1 VTDGGQTDDAADTHA
16 SEEKAEPRGGDNKR
30 RRRSLAFIGAA
41 ASAFLIAIVTA
52 FGTGVGQD
60 LFSNATKSSPSGP
73 PVKVA
78 AVTVERTA
86 DQSGTYVFANNQT
99 FPSTQLDA
107 LNQLEAGSSHYDN
120 WFRSR
125 GAVDPD
131 VSEIK
136 LVVVGNRPSPVAITG
151 MSVARRCG
159 PPLGGT
165 LFYSPPAGAEML
177 VGVGFDLD
185 STDSAAQNYE
195 NGRLSGDYFG
205 SHFISLHE
213 GEIETFEIT
222 AVTKNYCEFTLNL
235 QTVDGS
241 STKTETIRD
250 GSQPFRVTALVQNPG
265 FGPGDLSHYHVL
277 YVGGVAPGAGPRGGF
292 VQQDPVSYSG

>member
-1 VTDGGQTDDAADTHA
+1 LTDEGQPHDAGSQGTDDK
-16 SEEKAEPRGGDNKR
+16 EKPSGGVNKR
-30 RRRSLAFIGAA
+30 RKRTLAFVGAA
-41 ASAFLIAIVTA
+41 LSAFVIAIVTA

-60 LFSNATKSSPSGP
+60 LFSNVTKSSPSGP

-86 DQSGTYVFANNQT
+86 DQAGTYVFANDQA
-99 FPSTQLDA
+99 FPSSQLDA
-107 LNQLEAGSSHYDN
+107 LNQFEAGTSQYDN
-120 WFRSR
+120 WFRSK

-136 LVVVGNRPSPVAITG
+136 LVVVGNRPEPVAITG
-151 MSVARRCG
+151 MSVTRRCS
-159 PPLGGT
+159 PPLSGT

-177 VGVGFDLD
+177 VGVGFNLD
-185 STDSAAQNYE
+185 STDPAAQNYD

-205 SHFISLHE
+205 THFISLHQ

-222 AVTKNYCEFTLNL
+222 AFTKNYCEFSLNL

-241 STKTETIRD
+241 STRTETVQD
-250 GSQPFRVTALVQNPG
+250 GSQPFRVSALVENPN

-277 YVGGVAPGAGPRGGF
+277 YVGGVADGSGPRGAF
-292 VQQDPVSYSG
+292 VQKDPVSYSG

>member
-1 VTDGGQTDDAADTHA
+1 
-16 SEEKAEPRGGDNKR
+16 
-30 RRRSLAFIGAA
+30 LAFIGAA
-41 ASAFLIAIVTA
+41 ASAFVIAIVTA

-86 DQSGTYVFANNQT
+86 EQSGTYIFAQDQT
-99 FPSTQLDA
+99 FSPTQLDA
-107 LNQLEAGSSHYDN
+107 LNQLEGGSSQYDD
-120 WFRSR
+120 WFRSK
-125 GAVDPD
+125 GAIDPD

-136 LVVVGNRPSPVAITG
+136 LVVVGNRPEPVAITG
-151 MSVARRCG
+151 MSVTKRCAA
-159 PPLGGT
+159 PLSGA
-165 LFYSPPAGAEML
+165 LFYSPPAGADNI

-185 STDSAAQNYE
+185 STDSTAQNYE
-195 NGRLSGDYFG
+195 NYRLSGDYFK

-222 AVTKNYCEFTLNL
+222 AMTKNYCEFTLNL

-241 STKTETIRD
+241 SSQTETVRD
-250 GSQPFRVTALVQNPG
+250 GSRPFRVSALVQNPNL
-265 FGPGDLSHYHVL
+265 GPGFLSHYHVL
-277 YVGGVAPGAGPRGGF
+277 YVGGVATGASRNGGF

>member
-1 VTDGGQTDDAADTHA
+1 V
-16 SEEKAEPRGGDNKR
+16 
-30 RRRSLAFIGAA
+30 
-41 ASAFLIAIVTA
+41 IAIVTA

-60 LFSNATKSSPSGP
+60 LFSNVSKSAPSGP

-86 DQSGTYVFANNQT
+86 DQSGTYVFAKDQT
-99 FPSTQLDA
+99 FSSAQLHT
-107 LNQLEAGSSHYDN
+107 LNQLEGGSSQYDN

-136 LVVVGNRPSPVAITG
+136 LVVVGNRPEPVAITG
-151 MSVARRCG
+151 MSVTKRCG
-159 PPLGGT
+159 PPLSGT
-165 LFYSPPAGAEML
+165 LFYSPPAGAQML
-177 VGVGFDLD
+177 VGVGFNLD
-185 STDSAAQNYE
+185 STNSSAQNFN
-195 NGRLSGDYFG
+195 NGQLSGDYFG

-222 AVTKNYCEFTLNL
+222 AVTKNYCDFSLNL

-241 STKTETIRD
+241 SSQNETIRN
-250 GSQPFRVTALVQNPG
+250 GSQPFRVTALVQNPS

-277 YVGGVAPGAGPRGGF
+277 YVGGVATGAGPRGGF
-292 VQQDPVSYSG
+292 AQQDPVSYNG